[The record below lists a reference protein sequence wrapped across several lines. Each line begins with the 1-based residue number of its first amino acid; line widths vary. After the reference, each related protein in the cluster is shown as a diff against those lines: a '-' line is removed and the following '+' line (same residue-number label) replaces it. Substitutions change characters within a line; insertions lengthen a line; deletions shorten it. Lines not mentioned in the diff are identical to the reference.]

1 MRNIFTSRDK
11 ERQIVE
17 TAAALDK
24 ALVELK
30 QLKDDNQKLTES
42 NTNIRRFAEEVIQEK
57 VKINE
62 KFSELKNQVSE
73 LFKALNIKGETGIL
87 PVVQICNKELVAK
100 ILRSIKE

>member
-1 MRNIFTSRDK
+1 MRNIFNSRDK
-11 ERQIVE
+11 EKQITE
-17 TAAALDK
+17 LTNILKTALEEMKLLED
-24 ALVELK
+24 E
-30 QLKDDNQKLTES
+30 NRKLTES
-42 NTNIRRFAEEVIQEK
+42 NTNIRRFAEEVIQER